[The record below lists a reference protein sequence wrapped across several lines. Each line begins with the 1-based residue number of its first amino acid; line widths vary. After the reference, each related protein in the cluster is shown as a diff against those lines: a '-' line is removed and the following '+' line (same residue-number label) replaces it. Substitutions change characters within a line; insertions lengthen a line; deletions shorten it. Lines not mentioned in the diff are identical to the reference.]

1 MPVLTTP
8 TGSMS
13 IAWNLAVSD
22 GAAFDAAW
30 HDEQLAMTKGDVA
43 VAQLDGQLAADDEK
57 QLVGVVMGVPHEL
70 TIDLHNLNLVVVQ
83 PRHHLR

>member
-1 MPVLTTP
+1 
-8 TGSMS
+8 MS
-13 IAWNLAVSD
+13 NRVDLDVSD

-30 HDEQLAMTKGDVA
+30 HDEQLATTKGEVA
-43 VAQLDGQLAADDEK
+43 VEQLDGQLAAEDEK